1 MYSFTITCIIFV
13 DEINTDSLFSI
24 GIYVY
29 IQSIYVHSYIDGIT
43 AFYGLP
49 FKNKLLSF
57 NKLINS

>member
-13 DEINTDSLFSI
+13 DEIKTDSLFSI

-43 AFYGLP
+43 GLP